1 MFESGNLSIS
11 CLRWRNVCPNK
22 FTDWGKQENGEIS
35 MQTKNLKSAL
45 LIVAFISLGQFSAS
59 TLAQNIDA
67 SNLYKRGLAATCANC
82 HGTDGKGVVDGGMP
96 LINNLTSEQMLAQ
109 LKAFKSGAREGTIM
123 PQLAKG
129 YSDEQLETIANQLGK
144 K

>member
-1 MFESGNLSIS
+1 MRAMHLKPAILLSLSIGIGYWS
-11 CLRWRNVCPNK
+11 V
-22 FTDWGKQENGEIS
+22 
-35 MQTKNLKSAL
+35 SA
-45 LIVAFISLGQFSAS
+45 
-59 TLAQNIDA
+59 LAQNTNA
-67 SNLYKRGLAATCANC
+67 SNLYNRGLAATCANC

-144 K
+144 KQ

>member
-1 MFESGNLSIS
+1 MRAKFLKPAVLLSIYI
-11 CLRWRNVCPNK
+11 
-22 FTDWGKQENGEIS
+22 GIS
-35 MQTKNLKSAL
+35 HWSGS
-45 LIVAFISLGQFSAS
+45 V
-59 TLAQNIDA
+59 LAQNADA
-67 SNLYKRGLAATCANC
+67 SNLYKRSLAATCANC

-129 YSDEQLETIANQLGK
+129 YTDEQLETIANQLGK

>member
-1 MFESGNLSIS
+1 MPAKFLKPAVLLSIYIGVS
-11 CLRWRNVCPNK
+11 HWSGSV
-22 FTDWGKQENGEIS
+22 
-35 MQTKNLKSAL
+35 
-45 LIVAFISLGQFSAS
+45 
-59 TLAQNIDA
+59 LAQNADA
-67 SNLYKRGLAATCANC
+67 NNLYKRSLAATCANC

-129 YSDEQLETIANQLGK
+129 YTDEQLETISNQLGK

>member
-1 MFESGNLSIS
+1 
-11 CLRWRNVCPNK
+11 
-22 FTDWGKQENGEIS
+22 
-35 MQTKNLKSAL
+35 MQ
-45 LIVAFISLGQFSAS
+45 FISNYLEIIRTEKSHMRARYLKPAILASIYIGISHWSGSAI
-59 TLAQNIDA
+59 AQNADA

-96 LINNLTSEQMLAQ
+96 LINNLTSEQMLTQ
-109 LKAFKSGAREGTIM
+109 MKAFKSGAREGTIM

-129 YSDEQLETIANQLGK
+129 YTDEQLETIANQLGK

>member
-1 MFESGNLSIS
+1 MSVNPMKLALVLGVFLNLFMASGLSQAQS
-11 CLRWRNVCPNK
+11 
-22 FTDWGKQENGEIS
+22 TDA
-35 MQTKNLKSAL
+35 TK
-45 LIVAFISLGQFSAS
+45 
-59 TLAQNIDA
+59 
-67 SNLYKRGLAATCANC
+67 LYHRGLAATCANC

-96 LINNLTSEQMLAQ
+96 LINNLTSEQMLTQ

-129 YSDEQLETIANQLGK
+129 YSDEQLEIIANQLGK

>member
-1 MFESGNLSIS
+1 MTL
-11 CLRWRNVCPNK
+11 C
-22 FTDWGKQENGEIS
+22 
-35 MQTKNLKSAL
+35 
-45 LIVAFISLGQFSAS
+45 S
-59 TLAQNIDA
+59 TSYAQSNDA
-67 SNLYKRGLAATCANC
+67 TNLYYRGLAATCANC

-96 LINNLTSEQMLAQ
+96 LINNLTSEQMLSQ

-129 YSDEQLETIANQLGK
+129 YSDEQLQIIANQLGK

>member
-1 MFESGNLSIS
+1 MRAKYLKPAILVSIYIGISLSSGNALS
-11 CLRWRNVCPNK
+11 
-22 FTDWGKQENGEIS
+22 
-35 MQTKNLKSAL
+35 
-45 LIVAFISLGQFSAS
+45 
-59 TLAQNIDA
+59 QNADA
-67 SNLYKRGLAATCANC
+67 SQLYKRGLAATCANC

-96 LINNLTSEQMLAQ
+96 LINYLTSEQMLAQ

-129 YSDEQLETIANQLGK
+129 YSDEQLDIIANQLGK

>member
-1 MFESGNLSIS
+1 MRAKYLKPAILAALSIGLCHVS
-11 CLRWRNVCPNK
+11 
-22 FTDWGKQENGEIS
+22 S
-35 MQTKNLKSAL
+35 SA
-45 LIVAFISLGQFSAS
+45 
-59 TLAQNIDA
+59 LAQNADA

-96 LINNLTSEQMLAQ
+96 LINTLTSEQMLTQ

-129 YSDEQLETIANQLGK
+129 YSDEQLETIAKQLGK